1 MWIIIHGISTKVI
14 MHKISFSVV
23 LGRNGAETSKG
34 FLIQIEAYQAG
45 RKAYFSSR
53 IHVARNQFSH
63 GLVVNHPLAD
73 RYNTYLYKLRNEI
86 EAIELDMITSGRR
99 CTLPILKAAWKENVS
114 VSVPFMQFVQ
124 SVVERSASRSRHTKD
139 SYLTLAKTVDS
150 FRGGSVLEDI
160 DIDFLNDFVTWQKN
174 RGMSQSTIS
183 GRLKSIRAII
193 NEAIARNLLPRES
206 NPFYYFRIPK
216 IRSREEVLT
225 FAEVHRLER
234 VRLEGREAR
243 VRDCALMGIY
253 TGLRYHDLTTLT
265 SDMLIRERGKTW
277 LVIEPKKT
285 SRSSGVVVRLP
296 LSTLFGGKALSLI
309 GKYGTIEDLTHVGN
323 NASANR
329 TLKDIIAR
337 IGISRRITFHTM
349 RHTFCTLLMAKG
361 VPITTVSRL
370 AGHTK
375 IEQTQRY
382 AHIAQDMIAK
392 DVKKA
397 FR

>member
-1 MWIIIHGISTKVI
+1 
-14 MHKISFSVV
+14 MHKISYSVV
-23 LGRNGAETSKG
+23 IGRNGTETSKG
-34 FLIQIEAYQAG
+34 FLIHIEAYQAG
-45 RKAYFSSR
+45 RKVYFSSK

-73 RYNTYLYKLRNEI
+73 RYNAYLYKLRNEI

-99 CTLPILKAAWKENVS
+99 CTLGILKAAWKENVS
-114 VSVPFMQFVQ
+114 ASVSFTQFVR
-124 SVVERSASRSRHTKD
+124 SVVERSASRTRHTKD
-139 SYLTLAKTVDS
+139 SYITLAKTVDL
-150 FRGGSVLEDI
+150 FRGGTMLEDI
-160 DIDFLNDFVTWQKN
+160 DIDFLNDFVSWQEK

-193 NEAIARNLLPRES
+193 NEAIARSILPRES
-206 NPFYYFRIPK
+206 NPFHYFRIPK
-216 IRSREEVLT
+216 IRNREEVLS
-225 FAEVHRLER
+225 FAEVRRLER
-234 VRLEGREAR
+234 IRLEGREAR
-243 VRDCALMGIY
+243 VRDCALIGIY

-265 SDMLIRERGKTW
+265 SDMLTRERGKIW

-285 SRSSGVVVRLP
+285 ARSSGVVVRLP
-296 LSTLFGGKALSLI
+296 LSTLFGGKAISLI
-309 GKYGTIEDLTHVGN
+309 GKYGSIEKLTHLGN

-337 IGISRRITFHTM
+337 CGITRRITFHTM
-349 RHTFCTLLMAKG
+349 RHTFCTLLLAKG
-361 VPITTVSRL
+361 VPITTVARL

-382 AHIAQDMIAK
+382 SHIAQDMIAK